1 MASHPDKRMAAAH
14 IIINLNECLVI
25 MLSFYDYLPTNLDSE
40 APSRYCQNDIF
51 YGCDDIMA
59 LTGNMFWKSS
69 GLFNKFEM
77 DINKDIL

>member
-1 MASHPDKRMAAAH
+1 
-14 IIINLNECLVI
+14 
-25 MLSFYDYLPTNLDSE
+25 MLSFYDYLLTNLDSE